1 MAKLTDAVRFQLAQL
16 VQQKR
21 NLQQE
26 ISRVREDKKR
36 QIAQVNNGIKYT
48 KDKTQKA
55 NLRNQKT
62 RINEQCETR
71 INSIRYQIQGVE
83 SQTRSIR
90 SRGW

>member
-1 MAKLTDAVRFQLAQL
+1 MAKLTDAVRFQLSRL

-21 NLQQE
+21 SLQQE

-36 QIAQVNNGIKYT
+36 QIAQINNQINYT
-48 KDKTQKA
+48 KDKNQKA
-55 NLRNQKT
+55 SLRNQKT
-62 RINEQCETR
+62 RVNEQCESR
-71 INSIRYQIQGVE
+71 ISSVRYQIQGVE

>member
-1 MAKLTDAVRFQLAQL
+1 MAKLTDAVRFQLSQL

-21 NLQQE
+21 SLQQE

-36 QIAQVNNGIKYT
+36 QIAQINNGIKYT
-48 KDKTQKA
+48 KDKLQKS

-62 RINEQCETR
+62 RINEQCDTR
-71 INSIRYQIQGVE
+71 ISSIRYQIQGVE
-83 SQTRSIR
+83 NQTRSIR

>member
-1 MAKLTDAVRFQLAQL
+1 MAKLTDAVRFQLSQL

-36 QIAQVNNGIKYT
+36 QIAQINNGIKYT
-48 KDKTQKA
+48 KDKNQKA
-55 NLRNQKT
+55 SLRNQKT
-62 RINEQCETR
+62 RVNEQCESR

-83 SQTRSIR
+83 NQTRSIR